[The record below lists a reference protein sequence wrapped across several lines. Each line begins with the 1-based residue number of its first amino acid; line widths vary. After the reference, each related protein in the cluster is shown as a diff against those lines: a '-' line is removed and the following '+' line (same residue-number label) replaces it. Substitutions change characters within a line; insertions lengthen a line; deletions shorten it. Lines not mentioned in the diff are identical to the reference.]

1 MLPRRCFSAT
11 LVLPWHQQLQQ
22 RDGACAG
29 RAGYDRTEDN
39 MDPVIH
45 YCEEACTRCLAAE
58 QDTKRKARARRGR
71 ERFSLTLHGRAPHLP
86 AAA

>member
-1 MLPRRCFSAT
+1 
-11 LVLPWHQQLQQ
+11 VLLRHQQLPQ
-22 RDGACAG
+22 RDGAWPG

-58 QDTKRKARARRGR
+58 QDTKRKARPRRGR
-71 ERFSLTLHGRAPHLP
+71 GRRPLSSARQ
-86 AAA
+86 AAWPPRSGVSAMSE